1 VEQFAPGWVL
11 VSAGFDAHRA
21 DPLTGL
27 ALSAADYARLAT
39 RAVALAPGSGRTLV
53 FLEGGYDLGAV
64 RDCVAATLPVL
75 VGAPARAVDA
85 PTSGGPG
92 RDVVGAA
99 RERWVAHGLL
109 A

>member
-1 VEQFAPGWVL
+1 ML

-27 ALSAADYARLAT
+27 ALSAGDYAALAG
-39 RAVALAPGSGRTLV
+39 RAVGLVPPGRTIV
-53 FLEGGYDLGAV
+53 FLEGGYDLDAI

-75 VGAPARAVDA
+75 LGEPARPAEP

-92 RDVVGAA
+92 SVVVDAA
-99 RERWVAHGLL
+99 ALHWSELIRP
-109 A
+109 